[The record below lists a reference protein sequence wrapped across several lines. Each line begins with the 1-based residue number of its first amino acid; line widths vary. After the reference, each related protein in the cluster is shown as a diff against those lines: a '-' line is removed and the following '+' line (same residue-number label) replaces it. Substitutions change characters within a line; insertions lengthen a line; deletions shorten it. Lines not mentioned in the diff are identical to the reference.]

1 MASRKK
7 TPPAPTPDVREPV
20 DKVICGLCGTQVL
33 ESVTDHYLDPKSGQ
47 PRLRCAD
54 CRAKAAIAVGAAPVV
69 EAPAAPP
76 SEPAPEPA
84 SPPAA
89 TETVAPSVAAG
100 EKATPV
106 ERSPE
111 KVLIAQLRAEIK
123 ELRSDRSNAQAKL
136 LIAEQKLVDRARA
149 EDSAREQRN
158 KAQQIL
164 LGQIADRD
172 VEIFNLLARLRDY
185 EILLGFDAP
194 ATEERLL
201 TQVAGWMLEI
211 AAKAAREAPEALD
224 EKKLTMLI
232 VDAIVEAYAE
242 RTLEAVAIF
251 EVLQSTAAGGPLLEM
266 ERSIRLTA
274 DLIKFFPTAPA
285 TSRKDAIL
293 QAWEEMNQHTRV
305 AKAQI
310 EDELRRLLEQERS
323 EAYQASAIAQVVMPE
338 KSRAIA
344 VVRTPEA
351 PPPPP
356 AQAEAPGILS
366 FPNLASLGE
375 ELADLDEF

>member
-7 TPPAPTPDVREPV
+7 NPAPTTDVREPV

-33 ESVTDHYLDPKSGQ
+33 ESVTDTYLDPKSGQ

-76 SEPAPEPA
+76 SEPEPA
-84 SPPAA
+84 SPAA
-89 TETVAPSVAAG
+89 TETVAPSVAAV
-100 EKATPV
+100 EKAAPV

-111 KVLIAQLRAEIK
+111 KVLIAQLRAENK
-123 ELRSDRSNAQAKL
+123 ELRSDLSNVRAKL
-136 LIAEQKLVDRARA
+136 LIAEQKIVDRARA
-149 EDSAREQRN
+149 EDSIHEQRD
-158 KAQQIL
+158 KAQKIL
-164 LGQIADRD
+164 LGQIADRN
-172 VEIFNLLARLRDY
+172 VEIFGLLARLRDY

-201 TQVAGWMLEI
+201 TQVAAWMLEI
-211 AAKAAREAPEALD
+211 AAKAAREAPAALD
-224 EKKLTMLI
+224 EKKLTVLI

-242 RTLEAVAIF
+242 RTLEAAAIV
-251 EVLQSTAAGGPLLEM
+251 EVLSSTSAGKPLLEM
-266 ERSIRLTA
+266 ERSIRLAA
-274 DLIKFFPTAPA
+274 DLIRFFPAAPA
-285 TSRKDAIL
+285 ASRKDAIL
-293 QAWEEMNQHTRV
+293 QAWEELNQHTRV
-305 AKAQI
+305 AKAQV
-310 EDELRRLLEQERS
+310 EDELRLLLEQERS

-356 AQAEAPGILS
+356 KQAEAPGILS

>member
-7 TPPAPTPDVREPV
+7 TPPPTPDVREPV

-33 ESVTDHYLDPKSGQ
+33 ESVTDTYLDPKSGQ

-76 SEPAPEPA
+76 SEPEPA
-84 SPPAA
+84 SSAA
-89 TETVAPSVAAG
+89 TETVAPSVAAV
-100 EKATPV
+100 EKAAPV

-111 KVLIAQLRAEIK
+111 KVLIAQLRAENK
-123 ELRSDRSNAQAKL
+123 ELRSDLSNVRAKL

-149 EDSAREQRN
+149 EDSIHEKRD

-164 LGQIADRD
+164 LGQIADRNT
-172 VEIFNLLARLRDY
+172 EIVDLLARLRDY

-201 TQVAGWMLEI
+201 TQVAPWMLEI

-224 EKKLTMLI
+224 EKKLTVLI

-242 RTLEAVAIF
+242 RTLEAAAIV
-251 EVLQSTAAGGPLLEM
+251 EVLSSTSAGKPLLEM
-266 ERSIRLTA
+266 ERSIRFTA
-274 DLIKFFPTAPA
+274 DLIKFFPAAPA
-285 TSRKDAIL
+285 TSRKEAIL
-293 QAWEEMNQHTRV
+293 QAWEELNQHTRV
-305 AKAQI
+305 AKAQV
-310 EDELRRLLEQERS
+310 EDELRLLLEQERS

-356 AQAEAPGILS
+356 KQAEAPGILS